1 MVASSGSA
9 VPTGIPSS
17 PLFSYVING
26 VCELNK
32 DRFQSF
38 TDGMPYLQAHI
49 DGMISYLV
57 KAVTDLDSGLGSNQS
72 LGFEEPHTGG
82 SFPPHP
88 SQSSGQ
94 GEFGRCKTETVLT
107 SEKRKRWSLCEARG
121 NKTALNS
128 VGGNGHWFGGG
139 GGSAEIMNSLSM
151 EREKPLERELLLFK
165 DSENCLS
172 GSGIASNAKEE
183 SQTDLHLLLQL

>member
-1 MVASSGSA
+1 MHPKFSSSSAYDEIPDSKPLSFMVASSGSA

-121 NKTALNS
+121 
-128 VGGNGHWFGGG
+128 
-139 GGSAEIMNSLSM
+139 SAEMMNAIKRPKINL
-151 EREKPLERELLLFK
+151 
-165 DSENCLS
+165 
-172 GSGIASNAKEE
+172 
-183 SQTDLHLLLQL
+183 